1 MHSIGISCAD
11 RVFCVIFSSHL
22 KTLELIF
29 WYSGHDQHK
38 LLKRNDRLHVKNKL
52 SGAYNVLQAA
62 TACYSYNLGTH
73 PSPFTLSMRLQLMAV
88 GFALTVFLSK
98 LVLKHYWIKV
108 TFFTDWPVNL
118 DQSGHKNTTSIHIP
132 QWYKKSWSAHTDTS
146 MYIYSHVVCIQWSG
160 SWRQHLLIWRARS
173 NYHQLC
179 LVFTE

>member
-1 MHSIGISCAD
+1 MALFAAPAIVKKSTIELLLFPSDGKMHSIGISCAD

-98 LVLKHYWIKV
+98 LVLKHY
-108 TFFTDWPVNL
+108 
-118 DQSGHKNTTSIHIP
+118 
-132 QWYKKSWSAHTDTS
+132 
-146 MYIYSHVVCIQWSG
+146 
-160 SWRQHLLIWRARS
+160 
-173 NYHQLC
+173 
-179 LVFTE
+179 